1 MPWEQIQNLLK
12 WVFPKLNNVKKFA
25 YARVK
30 STHNYLD
37 YVESEKV
44 KNVYG
49 DELIH
54 SINQTGFY

>member
-1 MPWEQIQNLLK
+1 MGADTEFVEMGI
-12 WVFPKLNNVKKFA
+12 PKVNNVKKFA

-30 STHNYLD
+30 STHTYLE

-49 DELIH
+49 DELFRGFAT
-54 SINQTGFY
+54 TGFYQM